1 MSVTLFS
8 LLPLSVNRAS
18 ALADQ
23 NDRCSEIFAVDA
35 TQRAVDCPSAP
46 TGVRVLPADQGVEVS
61 WDATAIENSV
71 DDTSAN
77 TTTNDVNTATSFQV
91 KLSPGD
97 IVVNVAATSHTALV
111 SGLMNGK
118 VYEVTVVAI
127 NEFGASEIVGPLS
140 VTPTSG
146 LEGVVGQLVVQYEDG
161 VDATASDGTATGS
174 ESVDNVELTSSVDL
188 GEGLHT
194 VELSESVTEAEARV
208 IIDELESDPRIAWVE
223 VDEILLT
230 ADVSDP
236 DYSTRQWNLWGEFG
250 IDRSLRVPEPLTDSI
265 SGANGQGVAVAVI
278 DTGIAPHS
286 DLGQQVLQG
295 YDFVSDRLEL
305 WAARGPEGDRVAFDG
320 DYVDPETFGSMG
332 WDANPADPGDWR
344 GVAPVR
350 PSSWHGTHVAG
361 IIGAQTNN
369 GIGIAGVASGARIVP
384 IRALS
389 WNGGL
394 SSDVAAAI
402 IWAAGGHIAGVDDNQ
417 NPARI
422 INLSMASRAQCSATL
437 QTAIDTAT
445 ELGSVVVVAAGNANS
460 DVRDYSPAN
469 CEQVISVGATD
480 ATGSRANY
488 SNFGDNVDVYAPG
501 GDLNAS
507 GDLGIYSL
515 SNAGVREPDAEAY
528 AYRQGTSM
536 AAAHISGLLARL
548 ISAQPSITTS
558 ELRNALNINEQVS
571 ISPTEPCVVDV
582 QKTCDSSVVEIA
594 AAPSSP
600 TGLVLNADVRAVAM
614 KWTPST
620 DTTVTGLRVQWG
632 ASAGALTNQFTVGG
646 RTVESFIHSGNP
658 VRVMNKGLTTNVA
671 TITTA
676 VAHGLGV
683 GQVVTVACV
692 TATTLNGTFTIASVP
707 TTTTFTYALTATNV
721 TSAADTGTVTFT
733 NNYRAIVAG
742 REALAEAQAADISTV
757 IGPEIDAL
765 RRFRTIGWYY
775 FGGFARLREAALFRI
790 ESAATNG

>member
-194 VELSESVTEAEARV
+194 VELSESVTEAEAQV

-515 SNAGVREPDAEAY
+515 SNAGVREPGAEAY

-548 ISAQPSITTS
+548 ISAQPSLAAS
-558 ELRNALNINEQVS
+558 ELRSALNANEEVVV
-571 ISPTEPCVVDV
+571 SPTEPCVVDV

-620 DTTVTGLRVQWG
+620 DTTVT
-632 ASAGALTNQFTVGG
+632 
-646 RTVESFIHSGNP
+646 
-658 VRVMNKGLTTNVA
+658 
-671 TITTA
+671 
-676 VAHGLGV
+676 
-683 GQVVTVACV
+683 
-692 TATTLNGTFTIASVP
+692 
-707 TTTTFTYALTATNV
+707 
-721 TSAADTGTVTFT
+721 
-733 NNYRAIVAG
+733 
-742 REALAEAQAADISTV
+742 
-757 IGPEIDAL
+757 
-765 RRFRTIGWYY
+765 
-775 FGGFARLREAALFRI
+775 
-790 ESAATNG
+790 